1 MPRRNDS
8 RTTMLLTVAILLTIT
23 VANAQVDCF
32 YRTLHIGRLH
42 GIVTDQLGDPVS
54 DAIVRL
60 KRDGNSVAEAR
71 TDGTG
76 QFAIKKV
83 TGHFDLTIE
92 ATGFSKAWSPLE
104 IGRDVQSLFQKS
116 MLRVML
122 LVGGGE
128 DCEVV
133 TTNKKEFE
141 KAVRTNRQRFKG
153 IEEKNATQK

>member
-1 MPRRNDS
+1 
-8 RTTMLLTVAILLTIT
+8 
-23 VANAQVDCF
+23 
-32 YRTLHIGRLH
+32 
-42 GIVTDQLGDPVS
+42 
-54 DAIVRL
+54 
-60 KRDGNSVAEAR
+60 
-71 TDGTG
+71 
-76 QFAIKKV
+76 
-83 TGHFDLTIE
+83 
-92 ATGFSKAWSPLE
+92 
-104 IGRDVQSLFQKS
+104 